1 MIIEE
6 YRQFIRERL
15 CMLPI
20 YSLKGSPR
28 EIGRQYGTSCRDR
41 IHKNIDLY
49 FSLFRHYANLDRNQ
63 AIRLAKLFVPI
74 IQSFDG
80 DLIEE
85 MKGIAEAAKVSFE
98 EILAIN
104 VRTELMY
111 PDQLAGRGECTAL
124 AALPEATTSG
134 DMLLGQ
140 NWDWKPHLLDTTI
153 LLRIEQEK
161 KPTVLT
167 LTEAGIVGKIGFNSA
182 GLGACLNIL
191 KSSLA
196 DVGIPIHV
204 LMRGILKCEL
214 FGDAIGKIVSMNRG
228 SSNNTLIAHRDGAA
242 IDFEMAPKDLDFL
255 YPENGVIVH
264 TNNFFSARLRPL
276 DTGIS
281 QFPDTLLRYGRA
293 HQKMHL
299 RAGRIGVTDLKEI
312 LADHFNH
319 PDSICRHPD
328 LRDPELERAQTVA
341 SVIMNLTRGEMQVTQ
356 GPPCSNPY
364 QTIELR

>member
-1 MIIEE
+1 M
-6 YRQFIRERL
+6 FPL
-15 CMLPI
+15 

-28 EIGRQYGTSCRDR
+28 EIGRQYGVSCPEK

-49 FSLFRHYANLDRNQ
+49 FRIFKHYANLDRNR
-63 AIRLAKLFVPI
+63 AIRLA
-74 IQSFDG
+74 QSFIPVIQAFEN
-80 DLIEE
+80 DLLEE
-85 MKGIAEAAKVSFE
+85 MKGIAAGAGVQFE
-98 EILAIN
+98 EVLSLN

-111 PDQLAGRGECTAL
+111 PDQLAGQGECTAL
-124 AALPEATTSG
+124 AALPEATASG

-140 NWDWKPHLLDTTI
+140 NWDWKPHLLETAV
-153 LLRIEQEK
+153 LLRIEQER

-196 DVGIPIHV
+196 EVGVPIHV
-204 LMRGILKCEL
+204 LMRGILNSDR
-214 FGDAIGKIVSMNRG
+214 FGDAIGKIVSTNRG
-228 SSNNTLIAHRDGAA
+228 SANNTLIAHREGAA

-255 YPENGVIVH
+255 YPENGVLVH
-264 TNNFFSARLRPL
+264 TNNFVSPRLRPL
-276 DTGIS
+276 DTGLS

-299 RAGRIGVTDLKEI
+299 RSGRIGVADFKEV
-312 LADHFNH
+312 LGDHGNH

-328 LRDPELERAQTVA
+328 PRDPELERVQTVA
-341 SVIMNLTRGEMQVTQ
+341 SVIMNLTR
-356 GPPCSNPY
+356 
-364 QTIELR
+364 